1 MKSLLL
7 ATLASIGLS
16 SWAVV
21 GKLYG
26 LFFTALANK
35 EHDLIDDTIKCMLTT
50 SSYSPD
56 QDAHNYKD
64 DVTDEITGTGYAAGG
79 ATVAGK
85 TITYTAATNKWVFD
99 CNDPSW
105 PSSTLTA
112 RTAVFYN
119 DTPASA
125 SAKGLIAYQQS
136 DGDISTTNGT
146 LTVQIAAAGLVEI
159 TVG

>member
-7 ATLASIGLS
+7 AALTIVGLS
-16 SWAVV
+16 QAAVV

-35 EHDLIDDTIKCMLTT
+35 EHDLLDDTLKCMLTT
-50 SSYSPD
+50 SSYTPD
-56 QDAHNYKD
+56 QDTHNYKD
-64 DVTDEITGTGYAAGG
+64 DVTNEVTGTGYTAGG
-79 ATVAGK
+79 ATVTGK
-85 TITYTAATNKWVFD
+85 TITYTAATNKWMLD

-105 PSSTLTA
+105 ASSTITA
-112 RTAVFYN
+112 RCAVFYN
-119 DTPASA
+119 DTPGSA
-125 SAKGLIAYQQS
+125 ATKGLIAYQLS
-136 DGDISTTNGT
+136 DADISTTNGT